1 MNPIANGSVTTPAG
15 FTATGVSCNIKQ
27 SGNPDL
33 AVILS
38 STPATIAA
46 AFTINKIVAAPVV
59 LGRELIARQSTAQAI
74 LVNSGNANACTGQQ
88 GIVDATAMAD
98 YAAAALDIAA
108 TDVLVSS
115 TGLIGE
121 PLPMDKVLA
130 GIDAAVAG
138 LTDDG
143 GEAAATA
150 IMTTDTVP
158 KSIAVS
164 FDLDGIR
171 ISIGGTAKGAGMIA
185 PHMVTAAPHATM
197 LAYLTTDADV
207 EASFL
212 RTCLGRAVQVSF
224 NAITIDGDMSTND
237 TVAIL
242 ANGLAGNPGIVDGS
256 VAADQFQAAVTHIC
270 TELAKMIVRDGEGAT
285 RFVELT
291 VTGAANE
298 NEARQCAGAIANSAL
313 CKTAWF
319 GGDPNW
325 GRILATAGRAGVQIN
340 PSGVM
345 LRFGDLT
352 VLDGGTPQPQNRA
365 ALAAA
370 VDKPEIDIVLD
381 LGVGDAKAT
390 VWTCD
395 LTYDYIKINAEYH
408 T

>member
-1 MNPIANGSVTTPAG
+1 
-15 FTATGVSCNIKQ
+15 
-27 SGNPDL
+27 
-33 AVILS
+33 
-38 STPATIAA
+38 
-46 AFTINKIVAAPVV
+46 
-59 LGRELIARQSTAQAI
+59 
-74 LVNSGNANACTGQQ
+74 
-88 GIVDATAMAD
+88 
-98 YAAAALDIAA
+98 
-108 TDVLVSS
+108 
-115 TGLIGE
+115 
-121 PLPMDKVLA
+121 MDKVLA